1 MTFDDIRGRLDKI
14 KASVGDFEAAHGLED
29 DLYVAFIFYVSSDP
43 SDDDLGE
50 KAKLVLTSE
59 EIDFPRYCA

>member
-1 MTFDDIRGRLDKI
+1 MTFDDIRGRLGNI
-14 KASVGDFEAAHGLED
+14 KASIGDFEAAHGLED
-29 DLYVAFIFYVSSDP
+29 NLYAEFISYVAGDP
-43 SDDDLGE
+43 NDDDLGE